1 MINIQNFFYL
11 FFLLFICEKVLAN
24 DYNSLIV
31 EADNS
36 IEYFEKEKYYLASG
50 NAIATKN
57 GVTLKADKIKAFF
70 EKNINDNEIKLI
82 FGIGNVKISKNK
94 IRAEGNHVVYDLYNE
109 TIKFING
116 YQFFKTEDI
125 FIESNKI
132 LLYDN
137 KISTAKGK
145 GKVKI
150 ILKKNIKIFADEV
163 KAIFNKKDDSLQEAI
178 GTGNIK
184 IYTKSSKTFAEKAN
198 YKRKSN
204 IILLEENVRIF
215 QDNLSIV
222 GQSGL
227 TNLNTGVSRILS
239 NNKKQ
244 RVKGKFTTSKK
255 K

>member
-1 MINIQNFFYL
+1 MINLQIFFYL
-11 FFLLFICEKVLAN
+11 FILLFIFEKAFAN

-116 YQFFKTEDI
+116 YQYFKTEDV

-163 KAIFNKKDDSLQEAI
+163 KAIFSKKDNSLQEAI
-178 GTGNIK
+178 GIGNIK
-184 IYTKSSKTFAEKAN
+184 IFLVYMF
-198 YKRKSN
+198 
-204 IILLEENVRIF
+204 
-215 QDNLSIV
+215 
-222 GQSGL
+222 
-227 TNLNTGVSRILS
+227 
-239 NNKKQ
+239 
-244 RVKGKFTTSKK
+244 
-255 K
+255 